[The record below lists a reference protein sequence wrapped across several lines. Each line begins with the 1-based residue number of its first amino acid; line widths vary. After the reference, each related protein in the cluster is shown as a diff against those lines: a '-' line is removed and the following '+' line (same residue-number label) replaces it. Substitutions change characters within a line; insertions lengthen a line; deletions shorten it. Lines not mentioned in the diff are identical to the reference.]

1 MQITKKD
8 VELAGKLAHMRIN
21 PEETALYETQ
31 LKALFNWVQELS
43 AINTDGVKL
52 AAADLAA
59 FVRPDAPAQNAALAQ
74 ELRNDFAAQE
84 NDSAKVKKV
93 L

>member
-1 MQITKKD
+1 MEITNKD
-8 VELAGKLAHMRIN
+8 VELASKLANMRIN
-21 PEETALYETQ
+21 PEETALYEAQ

-43 AINTDGVKL
+43 AVNTDGVKL
-52 AAADLAA
+52 SEADLAA
-59 FVRPDAPAQNAALAQ
+59 FVRPDEPVENAALAQ
-74 ELRNDFAAQE
+74 QLRNDFSAQE

>member
-1 MQITKKD
+1 MDITKKD
-8 VELAGKLAHMRIN
+8 VELAGKLAHMHIS
-21 PEETALYETQ
+21 EEESSLYEEQ

-43 AINTDGVKL
+43 AVNTDGVTL
-52 AAADLAA
+52 TQTDLAA
-59 FVRPDAPAQNAALAQ
+59 YVRSDVPVENEALAR

-84 NDSAKVKKV
+84 NACAKVKKV